1 MRRTNELWPI
11 ALMFLAF
18 CSGTTCLVAGC
29 TNEPAEPLGPGGTQQ
44 ELKFKPQV
52 VIPRAFPAIVQ
63 PKTVSAKEANETV
76 HAEELVLGVEVDG
89 VARAYPIN
97 MLTGPQREIINDKLG
112 GKAIAATW

>member
-1 MRRTNELWPI
+1 MRKTNELWPV
-11 ALMFLAF
+11 ALMYLAF
-18 CSGTTCLVAGC
+18 CSGTICLVAGC
-29 TNEPAEPLGPGGTQQ
+29 SNDPAKLLGPGGTQP

-52 VIPRAFPAIVQ
+52 VIRRAFPAIVQ
-63 PKTVSAKEANETV
+63 PKTVSAKEASESV